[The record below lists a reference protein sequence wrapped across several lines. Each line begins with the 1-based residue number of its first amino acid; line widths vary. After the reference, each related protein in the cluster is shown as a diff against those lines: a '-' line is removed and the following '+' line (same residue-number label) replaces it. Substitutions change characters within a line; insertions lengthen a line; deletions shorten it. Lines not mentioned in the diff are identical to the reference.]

1 MVGAVAAVAV
11 LVAAAPA
18 AEPGR
23 WVWALATVGQ
33 VLSNLRTWLM
43 GILAGLATVFLTVGG
58 VRYLLAGGDPG
69 EVAKAKS
76 AFRHAGL
83 GYALA
88 ALAPIVVQVLKVSL
102 PRAKRNSTAPYTLPD
117 LAYLAVR
124 EHRPISLAAAFET
137 PVTADGRGGFSPASR
152 TALASYATQINR
164 LTGQRRRRFHGHT
177 TIAPDEQLAGIGDA
191 HDSFDQLTQA
201 AVDSALPAPGQP
213 A

>member
-1 MVGAVAAVAV
+1 MPPGSRPHPSLRRQAVSGCSRRGRATPRRRWWAVVGAIAAVAL

-18 AEPGR
+18 AEPER
-23 WVWALATVGQ
+23 WVMALATVGQ

-88 ALAPIVVQVLKVSL
+88 ALAPIVVQVLK
-102 PRAKRNSTAPYTLPD
+102 
-117 LAYLAVR
+117 
-124 EHRPISLAAAFET
+124 
-137 PVTADGRGGFSPASR
+137 
-152 TALASYATQINR
+152 
-164 LTGQRRRRFHGHT
+164 
-177 TIAPDEQLAGIGDA
+177 GIVGA
-191 HDSFDQLTQA
+191 
-201 AVDSALPAPGQP
+201 
-213 A
+213 